1 MNNNK
6 NEDSRNKVRT
16 DMIVI
21 LVTCFVL
28 LIGAALV
35 TSGSAATVR

>member
-6 NEDSRNKVRT
+6 NEDSRIKVRT
-16 DMIVI
+16 DMSVI